1 MLVVGVTRRFQP
13 VAIHTCGLFCG
24 LLQVRRA
31 EIQVN
36 DAIDLWRRCTETL
49 RQQAPAAWQTSLASL
64 SPSRID
70 QDALILSVPGTVL
83 REHIAS
89 RYLGLISEVASKAAE
104 QPLEVR
110 IEVTPV
116 ENLVAQE
123 TLLLE
128 DTSADQTHRDGVGR
142 PEQKR
147 RGSTGPGGARSIRSH
162 QGDHETRTVV
172 GIDPRDTFDAFVI
185 GSSNRFA
192 HAAALSVAEDPGHHY
207 NPLFIHGEAGL
218 GKTHLLH
225 AIGNY
230 VCTNLPKHRVKYITT
245 EAFLNEFVYAIRTN
259 STMEFK
265 RRYREECDVLLIDD
279 VQFMAGKEQLQEEFF
294 HTFNQLFGAAR
305 QIVIT
310 SDRPPKNIATLEDR
324 LRSRFASGLT
334 TDIQP
339 PELETRLAILIKR
352 AEDESIP
359 VGHDVLELIAT
370 HVKDN
375 IRELEGALTRVAAYG
390 NLYGEKVSREMAERV
405 LSDIIGSSTPRRI
418 TINEIMTVTGET
430 FGVTIEDLI
439 GPSRRR
445 PLVNARQ
452 ICMYVIRE
460 LIPETSFPTIAREFG
475 NRDHTTVMHAVKKV
489 KGLMDKR
496 LTVYEQTTDLM
507 RRIRAGE

>member
-1 MLVVGVTRRFQP
+1 M
-13 VAIHTCGLFCG
+13 
-24 LLQVRRA
+24 
-31 EIQVN
+31 N
-36 DAIDLWRRCTETL
+36 DATDLWRRCTETL
-49 RQQAPAAWQTSLASL
+49 REQIPEAAWQTSLSTL
-64 SPSRID
+64 SARGID
-70 QDALILSVPGTVL
+70 ENGLVLSVPGSVL
-83 REHIAS
+83 HERIS
-89 RYLGLISEVASKAAE
+89 SKYLGLISEVASKAAE
-104 QPLEVR
+104 HPVAVR
-110 IEVTPV
+110 LEVTPITEDRLFSDLELDLDEAASRETSDKARYEPAGV
-116 ENLVAQE
+116 EQGKKR
-123 TLLLE
+123 
-128 DTSADQTHRDGVGR
+128 HKVGSVSY
-142 PEQKR
+142 K
-147 RGSTGPGGARSIRSH
+147 SSVSH
-162 QGDHETRTVV
+162 QKEVKSV
-172 GIDPRDTFDAFVI
+172 PGIDPRDTFDAFVI

-230 VCTNLPKHRVKYITT
+230 ACANFPRYRVKYVTT
-245 EAFLNEFVYAIRTN
+245 EAFLNEFVYAIRSN
-259 STMEFK
+259 STPEFK

-294 HTFNQLFGAAR
+294 HTFNQLFSASK

-310 SDRPPKNIATLEDR
+310 SDRPPKMIATLEDR
-324 LRSRFASGLT
+324 LRSRFISGLT

-339 PELETRLAILIKR
+339 LELETRLAILLKR
-352 AEDESIP
+352 VEDEHMSI
-359 VGHDVLELIAT
+359 GNDVLDLIAT

-390 NLYGEKVSREMAERV
+390 NLYGETVTREMAERV
-405 LSDIIGSSTPRRI
+405 LSDIIGSSKPRTI
-418 TINEIMTVTGET
+418 TVDEIINVTSET
-430 FGVTIEDLI
+430 FGVTVEELI

-460 LIPETSFPTIAREFG
+460 LKPETSFPTIARSFG

-489 KGLMDKR
+489 RGLMDKR
-496 LTVYEQTTDLM
+496 LAVYEQTTELM

>member
-1 MLVVGVTRRFQP
+1 VA
-13 VAIHTCGLFCG
+13 AIHTCGLCCG
-24 LLQVRRA
+24 RLKVRRA
-31 EIQVN
+31 KILVN
-36 DAIDLWRRCTETL
+36 DAIELWRRCTETL
-49 RQQAPAAWQTSLASL
+49 RRQLPEAAWQTSLSTL
-64 SPSRID
+64 
-70 QDALILSVPGTVL
+70 T
-83 REHIAS
+83 AS
-89 RYLGLISEVASKAAE
+89 RLDGNCLVLQAPGNVLYERVTAKYLRLISEAASEAAE
-104 QPLEVR
+104 HPIEIKVEMGPITEDRLFSDLDLDPEGTSEITERAPVR
-110 IEVTPV
+110 RKAT
-116 ENLVAQE
+116 
-123 TLLLE
+123 
-128 DTSADQTHRDGVGR
+128 VGYLS
-142 PEQKR
+142 P
-147 RGSTGPGGARSIRSH
+147 AV
-162 QGDHETRTVV
+162 TRTGSKSVP

-218 GKTHLLH
+218 GKTHLLY

-230 VCTNLPKHRVKYITT
+230 ACANFPRYRVKYITT

-259 STMEFK
+259 STPEFK

-294 HTFNQLFGAAR
+294 HTFNQLFSASR

-310 SDRPPKNIATLEDR
+310 SDRPPKMIATLEDR
-324 LRSRFASGLT
+324 LRSRFSSGLT

-352 AEDESIP
+352 AEDGAMSIE
-359 VGHDVLELIAT
+359 HDVLELIAT

-390 NLYGEKVSREMAERV
+390 NLYGEKVTREMAESV
-405 LSDIIGSSTPRRI
+405 LSDIIGSSKPRTI
-418 TINEIMTVTGET
+418 TVDEIINVTAET
-430 FGVTIEDLI
+430 FGVPVDELI

-460 LIPETSFPTIAREFG
+460 MKPETSFPTIARSFG

-489 KGLMDKR
+489 RDLMDKR
-496 LTVYEQTTDLM
+496 LAVYEQTTELM

>member
-1 MLVVGVTRRFQP
+1 L
-13 VAIHTCGLFCG
+13 
-24 LLQVRRA
+24 
-31 EIQVN
+31 N
-36 DAIDLWRRCTETL
+36 DATDLWRRCTETL
-49 RQQAPAAWQTSLASL
+49 REQVPEAAWRTSLSTI
-64 SPSRID
+64 SPQGID
-70 QDALILSVPGTVL
+70 ENGLVLSVPGTL
-83 REHIAS
+83 LHERIS
-89 RYLGLISEVASKAAE
+89 SKYLGLISDAASKAAE
-104 QPLEVR
+104 HPVAVRLEVAPITEDR
-110 IEVTPV
+110 LFTD
-116 ENLVAQE
+116 
-123 TLLLE
+123 LE
-128 DTSADQTHRDGVGR
+128 LDTDEASRGNSRDAAS
-142 PEQKR
+142 EE
-147 RGSTGPGGARSIRSH
+147 SGGAGDAKKHHKAGSLGYKSSVSHRSEVKPDVKS
-162 QGDHETRTVV
+162 VP

-230 VCTNLPKHRVKYITT
+230 VCANFSKHRVKYVTT

-259 STMEFK
+259 STPEFK

-279 VQFMAGKEQLQEEFF
+279 AQFMAGKEQLQEEFF
-294 HTFNQLFGAAR
+294 HTFNQLFSASK

-310 SDRPPKNIATLEDR
+310 SDRPPKMIATLEDR
-324 LRSRFASGLT
+324 LRSRFISGLT

-352 AEDESIP
+352 VEDEHMSID
-359 VGHDVLELIAT
+359 HDVLDLIAT

-390 NLYGEKVSREMAERV
+390 NLYGETVTREMAERV
-405 LSDIIGSSTPRRI
+405 LSDIIGSSKPRTI
-418 TINEIMTVTGET
+418 TVDEIISVTSET
-430 FGVTIEDLI
+430 FGVTVEELV

-460 LIPETSFPTIAREFG
+460 LKPETSYPTIARSFG

-489 KGLMDKR
+489 RGLMDKR
-496 LTVYEQTTDLM
+496 LAVYEQTTELM